1 MKLKT
6 RQKTSNHKNT
16 CLVQVQREKER
27 ERERSACAA
36 DKMEIMEERKFSK
49 LLSELIVLADEVASL
64 AKNSEI
70 EVDIFS
76 EFAMLVE
83 KFPPI
88 FNDLRDKNTVLD
100 KPPIRKSLE
109 SLENE
114 LRRAKALTK
123 SSNLRQPIKQIED
136 ITHDIGRSLGLLL
149 VGSLEVSVD
158 FREKIGTLQRQLM
171 NVRFDGSLSLASS
184 PKSFTGSDMKLT
196 GEIEEEIVNV
206 SIDDV
211 VLQLKNGNDEEFAV
225 ALLRLKEFMRSERL
239 DGGLINEEATLAILF
254 NRLGSCKADSRL
266 AIIRL
271 LRSIAFGND
280 KKKEKMVDI
289 EFLSA
294 VVKSLTRD
302 SEERKEAV
310 GLLLDLSDIQ
320 AVRRRIGRIQGCIVM
335 LVAILNG
342 DDPDASH
349 DAAKLLDMLSSN
361 TQNALH
367 MAEAGYFKPLV
378 KYLKEGSDMN
388 KILMATALSRLELT
402 DHSKLSLGEDG
413 AIEPLVN
420 MFSTGKLESKLSA
433 LNALQNLSSLTE
445 NVQRLI
451 RSGIAG
457 SLLQLLFSVT
467 SVLMTLREPAS
478 AILARI
484 ADSESVLVNED
495 VAQQMLSLLNLSSP
509 IIQGHLLEAL
519 NNIAANPGASKVRSK
534 MKEKGALQ
542 LLLPFLKENNTKI
555 RSKVLNLLY
564 TLSKDLTDEL
574 TEHLDE
580 THLINIVTIVS
591 TSTSESEKA
600 AAVGILSNLPASNKK
615 VTDIL
620 KRANL
625 LPILISI
632 MYSST
637 GSNSSTTSSFLE
649 ESTASVIIRFTNS
662 SDKKLQLLSAE
673 HRVIPLL
680 VKLLSSGSPITKSRA
695 AISLAQLSQNSLSL
709 RKSRKSR
716 WLCVPPSVNAYC
728 EVHDGYCFVNSTFC
742 LVKAGAVSPLIQLL
756 EDTEREVVES
766 ALYALST
773 LLQDEIWEGGV
784 NSIAKL
790 SGVQA
795 IVKSLQ
801 VGDAK
806 VQEKAIWMLE
816 RIFKIAEYR
825 VKYGESAQVVLID
838 LAQKS
843 DSRLKSTVAKVLA
856 ELELLQSQSSYF

>member
-1 MKLKT
+1 M
-6 RQKTSNHKNT
+6 Q
-16 CLVQVQREKER
+16 
-27 ERERSACAA
+27 
-36 DKMEIMEERKFSK
+36 D
-49 LLSELIVLADEVASL
+49 
-64 AKNSEI
+64 
-70 EVDIFS
+70 
-76 EFAMLVE
+76 
-83 KFPPI
+83 
-88 FNDLRDKNTVLD
+88 
-100 KPPIRKSLE
+100 
-109 SLENE
+109 
-114 LRRAKALTK
+114 
-123 SSNLRQPIKQIED
+123 
-136 ITHDIGRSLGLLL
+136 
-149 VGSLEVSVD
+149 
-158 FREKIGTLQRQLM
+158 
-171 NVRFDGSLSLASS
+171 
-184 PKSFTGSDMKLT
+184 
-196 GEIEEEIVNV
+196 
-206 SIDDV
+206 
-211 VLQLKNGNDEEFAV
+211 
-225 ALLRLKEFMRSERL
+225 
-239 DGGLINEEATLAILF
+239 
-254 NRLGSCKADSRL
+254 
-266 AIIRL
+266 
-271 LRSIAFGND
+271 
-280 KKKEKMVDI
+280 KMVDI
-289 EFLSA
+289 EYLSA

-342 DDPDASH
+342 DDSDASH
-349 DAAKLLDMLSSN
+349 DAAKLLDILSSN

-367 MAEAGYFKPLV
+367 MAEAGYFRPLV
-378 KYLKEGSDMN
+378 QYLKEGSDMN

-402 DHSKLSLGEDG
+402 DHSKLSLGEAG

-420 MFSTGKLESKLSA
+420 MFCTGKLESKLSS
-433 LNALQNLSSLTE
+433 LNALQNLSTMKE
-445 NVQRLI
+445 NVQHLI
-451 RSGIAG
+451 SSGIAG

-484 ADSESVLVNED
+484 AQSESILVNED

-519 NNIAANPGASKVRSK
+519 NNIASHPGASKVRSK

-542 LLLPFLKENNTKI
+542 LLLPFLKENTTKV
-555 RSKVLNLLY
+555 RSKVLQLLY

-580 THLINIVTIVS
+580 THLFNIVNIVS
-591 TSTSESEKA
+591 TSTLDSEKA

-637 GSNSSTTSSFLE
+637 GSNSSTTNSFLT
-649 ESTASVIIRFTNS
+649 ESIASVIIRFTIS
-662 SDKKLQLLSAE
+662 SDKKLQLFSAE
-673 HRVIPLL
+673 QGVIPLL

-695 AISLAQLSQNSLSL
+695 SISLAQLSQNSLSL

-716 WLCVPPSVNAYC
+716 WSCVLPSVNAYC
-728 EVHDGYCFVNSTFC
+728 EIHEGYCFVNSTFC

-756 EDTEREVVES
+756 EDTEREVVEA
-766 ALYALST
+766 ALHALST

-795 IVKSLQ
+795 IIKSLQ
-801 VGDAK
+801 VEDAK

-816 RIFKIAEYR
+816 RIFKVAEHR
-825 VKYGESAQVVLID
+825 LKYGESAQVVLID

>member
-1 MKLKT
+1 
-6 RQKTSNHKNT
+6 
-16 CLVQVQREKER
+16 
-27 ERERSACAA
+27 
-36 DKMEIMEERKFSK
+36 
-49 LLSELIVLADEVASL
+49 
-64 AKNSEI
+64 
-70 EVDIFS
+70 
-76 EFAMLVE
+76 
-83 KFPPI
+83 
-88 FNDLRDKNTVLD
+88 
-100 KPPIRKSLE
+100 
-109 SLENE
+109 
-114 LRRAKALTK
+114 
-123 SSNLRQPIKQIED
+123 
-136 ITHDIGRSLGLLL
+136 
-149 VGSLEVSVD
+149 
-158 FREKIGTLQRQLM
+158 M
-171 NVRFDGSLSLASS
+171 NVRFSGSA
-184 PKSFTGSDMKLT
+184 MKLT

-211 VLQLKNGNDEEFAV
+211 VLQLKNGKDEEFAV

-239 DGGLINEEATLAILF
+239 DGGLIDEEATLSILF
-254 NRLGSCKADSRL
+254 NRLGSCKADNRL
-266 AIIRL
+266 TIIRL
-271 LRSIAFGND
+271 LRSIALGND
-280 KKKEKMVDI
+280 EKKEKMVEI

-349 DAAKLLDMLSSN
+349 DAAKLLDILSSN

-367 MAEAGYFKPLV
+367 MAEAGYFRPLV
-378 KYLKEGSDMN
+378 QYLKEGSDMN
-388 KILMATALSRLELT
+388 KILMAKALSRLELT
-402 DHSKLSLGEDG
+402 DHSKLSLGEAG
-413 AIEPLVN
+413 AIEPLAN
-420 MFSTGKLESKLSA
+420 MFSTG
-433 LNALQNLSSLTE
+433 
-445 NVQRLI
+445 
-451 RSGIAG
+451 SGIAG
-457 SLLQLLFSVT
+457 TLLQLLFSVT

-484 ADSESVLVNED
+484 AQSESILVNDD
-495 VAQQMLSLLNLSSP
+495 VAQQMLSLLNFSSP

-519 NNIAANPGASKVRSK
+519 NNIASHPGASKVRSK

-542 LLLPFLKENNTKI
+542 LLLPFLKENTTKV
-555 RSKVLNLLY
+555 RSKVLQLLY
-564 TLSKDLTDEL
+564 SLSKDLTDEL
-574 TEHLDE
+574 TEHLNE
-580 THLINIVTIVS
+580 THLFNIVNIIS
-591 TSTSESEKA
+591 TSTLESERA
-600 AAVGILSNLPASNKK
+600 AAVGILSNLPTSNKK
-615 VTDIL
+615 VTDIP

-637 GSNSSTTSSFLE
+637 GSDSSTTNNFLN
-649 ESTASVIIRFTNS
+649 ESIASVIIRFTIF

-673 HRVIPLL
+673 QGVILLL

-716 WLCVPPSVNAYC
+716 WPCVPPSVNAYC

-756 EDTEREVVES
+756 EDTEREVVEA
-766 ALYALST
+766 ALHALST

-790 SGVQA
+790 SGVEA
-795 IVKSLQ
+795 IIKNVQ
-801 VGDAK
+801 VEDAK

-816 RIFKIAEYR
+816 RIF
-825 VKYGESAQVVLID
+825 
-838 LAQKS
+838 
-843 DSRLKSTVAKVLA
+843 
-856 ELELLQSQSSYF
+856 

>member
-1 MKLKT
+1 ME
-6 RQKTSNHKNT
+6 N
-16 CLVQVQREKER
+16 KER
-27 ERERSACAA
+27 GN
-36 DKMEIMEERKFSK
+36 FSE

-70 EVDIFS
+70 EVDIFA

-88 FNDLRDKNTVLD
+88 FNDLRDKSTVLD

-123 SSNLRQPIKQIED
+123 STNLRQPIKQTED

-149 VGSLEVSVD
+149 VASLEVSAD

-171 NVRFDGSLSLASS
+171 NAKFDGNLSQTSS
-184 PKSFTGSDMKLT
+184 PKSELTSTDTKLT
-196 GEIEEEIVNV
+196 GEIEEEIIDV

-211 VLQLKNGNDEEFAV
+211 VLQLKNGNDEEFAI
-225 ALLRLKEFMRSERL
+225 ALLRLKEFLRNERL
-239 DGGLINEEATLAILF
+239 DGGLINEEAIIAILF
-254 NRLGSCKADSRL
+254 NRLGSCKADNRL
-266 AIIRL
+266 AIMRL
-271 LRSIAFGND
+271 LRSFAFGND
-280 KKKEKMVDI
+280 EKKEKMVDI

-302 SEERKEAV
+302 SEERREAV
-310 GLLLDLSDIQ
+310 GLLLDLSDIS

-342 DDPDASH
+342 DDPVASH
-349 DAAKLLDMLSSN
+349 DAAKLLDILSSN

-367 MAEAGYFKPLV
+367 MAEAGYFRPLV
-378 KYLKEGSDMN
+378 HYLKEGPDMN

-413 AIEPLVN
+413 AIEPLVS
-420 MFSTGKLESKLSA
+420 MFSTGKFESKLSA

-445 NVQRLI
+445 NVQHLI

-484 ADSESVLVNED
+484 AQSESILVNED

-519 NNIAANPGASKVRSK
+519 NNIAAHPGASKVRSK

-542 LLLPFLKENNTKI
+542 LLLPFLKENNIKI
-555 RSKVLNLLY
+555 RSKVLHLLY

-580 THLINIVTIVS
+580 THLYNIVDIVS
-591 TSTSESEKA
+591 SSTSKIEQA
-600 AAVGILSNLPASNKK
+600 AAVGILSNLPASDKK

-625 LPILISI
+625 LPILITI
-632 MYSST
+632 MNSVT
-637 GSNSSTTSSFLE
+637 GSNSSTTNSLADSI
-649 ESTASVIIRFTNS
+649 ASVIIRFTNP

-673 HRVIPLL
+673 HGVISLL
-680 VKLLSSGSPITKSRA
+680 VKLLSSGSAITKSKA
-695 AISLAQLSQNSLSL
+695 AISLAQLSQNSVSL

-716 WLCVPPSVNAYC
+716 WLCVSPSVNAYC
-728 EVHDGYCFVNSTFC
+728 EVHDGYCFVNRTFC

-756 EDTEREVVES
+756 EDPGREVVEA

-784 NSIAKL
+784 NCIAKL
-790 SGVQA
+790 SGVQG
-795 IVKSLQ
+795 IIRSLQ
-801 VGDAK
+801 VVDAK
-806 VQEKAIWMLE
+806 VQEKALWMLE
-816 RIFKIAEYR
+816 RIFKFAEHR

-856 ELELLQSQSSYF
+856 ELELLQAQSSYF

>member
-1 MKLKT
+1 
-6 RQKTSNHKNT
+6 
-16 CLVQVQREKER
+16 
-27 ERERSACAA
+27 
-36 DKMEIMEERKFSK
+36 MEVMEERKFSK
-49 LLSELIVLADEVASL
+49 LLSELIVLADEVSSIAM
-64 AKNSEI
+64 NSEI
-70 EVDIFS
+70 EVDIFA

-83 KFPPI
+83 KLPPI
-88 FNDLRDKNTVLD
+88 FNDLREKNTVLD

-114 LRRAKALTK
+114 LRRAKALIK

-149 VGSLEVSVD
+149 VASLEVSTD

-184 PKSFTGSDMKLT
+184 PKSEFSTSDMKLT

-225 ALLRLKEFMRSERL
+225 AILRLKQFMRSERL
-239 DGGLINEEATLAILF
+239 DGGLFNEEATLAILF
-254 NRLGSCKADSRL
+254 NRLGSCKADNRL

-280 KKKEKMVDI
+280 EKKDKMVDI
-289 EFLSA
+289 EYLSA

-342 DDPDASH
+342 DDSDASH
-349 DAAKLLDMLSSN
+349 DAAKLLDILSSN

-367 MAEAGYFKPLV
+367 MAEAGYFRPLV
-378 KYLKEGSDMN
+378 QYLKEGSDMN

-402 DHSKLSLGEDG
+402 DHSKLSLGEAG

-420 MFSTGKLESKLSA
+420 MFCTGKLESKLSS
-433 LNALQNLSSLTE
+433 LNALQNLSTMKE
-445 NVQRLI
+445 NVQHLI
-451 RSGIAG
+451 SSGIAG

-484 ADSESVLVNED
+484 AQSESILVNED

-519 NNIAANPGASKVRSK
+519 NNIASHPGASKVRSK

-542 LLLPFLKENNTKI
+542 LLLPFLKENTTKV
-555 RSKVLNLLY
+555 RSKVLQLLY

-580 THLINIVTIVS
+580 THLFNIVNIVS
-591 TSTSESEKA
+591 TSTLDSEKA

-637 GSNSSTTSSFLE
+637 GSNSSTTNSFLT
-649 ESTASVIIRFTNS
+649 ESIASVIIRFTIS
-662 SDKKLQLLSAE
+662 SDKKLQLFSAE
-673 HRVIPLL
+673 QGVIPLL

-695 AISLAQLSQNSLSL
+695 SISLAQLSQNSLSL

-716 WLCVPPSVNAYC
+716 WSCVLPSVNAYC
-728 EVHDGYCFVNSTFC
+728 EIHEGYCFVNSTFC

-756 EDTEREVVES
+756 EDTEREVVEA
-766 ALYALST
+766 ALHALST

-795 IVKSLQ
+795 IIKSLQ
-801 VGDAK
+801 VEDAK

-816 RIFKIAEYR
+816 RIFKVAEHR
-825 VKYGESAQVVLID
+825 LKYGESAQVVLID

>member
-1 MKLKT
+1 
-6 RQKTSNHKNT
+6 
-16 CLVQVQREKER
+16 
-27 ERERSACAA
+27 
-36 DKMEIMEERKFSK
+36 
-49 LLSELIVLADEVASL
+49 
-64 AKNSEI
+64 
-70 EVDIFS
+70 
-76 EFAMLVE
+76 
-83 KFPPI
+83 
-88 FNDLRDKNTVLD
+88 
-100 KPPIRKSLE
+100 
-109 SLENE
+109 
-114 LRRAKALTK
+114 
-123 SSNLRQPIKQIED
+123 
-136 ITHDIGRSLGLLL
+136 
-149 VGSLEVSVD
+149 
-158 FREKIGTLQRQLM
+158 M
-171 NVRFDGSLSLASS
+171 NVRFSGSA
-184 PKSFTGSDMKLT
+184 MKLT

-211 VLQLKNGNDEEFAV
+211 VLQLKNGKDEEFAV

-239 DGGLINEEATLAILF
+239 DGGLIDEEATLSILF
-254 NRLGSCKADSRL
+254 NRLGSCKADNRL
-266 AIIRL
+266 TIIRL
-271 LRSIAFGND
+271 LRSIALGND
-280 KKKEKMVDI
+280 EKKEKMVEI

-349 DAAKLLDMLSSN
+349 DAAKLLDILSSN

-367 MAEAGYFKPLV
+367 MAEAGYFRPLV
-378 KYLKEGSDMN
+378 QYLKEGSDMN
-388 KILMATALSRLELT
+388 KILMAKALSRLELT
-402 DHSKLSLGEDG
+402 DHSKLSLGEAG
-413 AIEPLVN
+413 AIEPLAN
-420 MFSTGKLESKLSA
+420 MFSTG
-433 LNALQNLSSLTE
+433 
-445 NVQRLI
+445 
-451 RSGIAG
+451 SGIAG
-457 SLLQLLFSVT
+457 TLLQLLFSVT

-484 ADSESVLVNED
+484 AQSESILVNDD
-495 VAQQMLSLLNLSSP
+495 VAQQMLSLLNFSSP

-519 NNIAANPGASKVRSK
+519 NNIASHPGASKVRSK

-542 LLLPFLKENNTKI
+542 LLLPFLKENTTKV
-555 RSKVLNLLY
+555 RSKVLQLLY
-564 TLSKDLTDEL
+564 SLSKDLTDEL
-574 TEHLDE
+574 TEHLNE
-580 THLINIVTIVS
+580 THLFNIVNIIS
-591 TSTSESEKA
+591 TSTLESERA
-600 AAVGILSNLPASNKK
+600 AAVGILSNLPTSNKK
-615 VTDIL
+615 VTDIP

-637 GSNSSTTSSFLE
+637 GSDSSTTNNFLN
-649 ESTASVIIRFTNS
+649 ESIASVIIRFTIF

-673 HRVIPLL
+673 QGVILLL

-716 WLCVPPSVNAYC
+716 WPCVPPSVNAYC

-756 EDTEREVVES
+756 EDTEREVVEA
-766 ALYALST
+766 ALHALST

-790 SGVQA
+790 SGVEA
-795 IVKSLQ
+795 IIKNVQ
-801 VGDAK
+801 VEDAK
-806 VQEKAIWMLE
+806 
-816 RIFKIAEYR
+816 
-825 VKYGESAQVVLID
+825 
-838 LAQKS
+838 KS

-856 ELELLQSQSSYF
+856 ELELLQSQSKGTITITPKKSIQGTKSLVSAAGTFEAGFFNFGNSQGQYFGIWYKNISPRTIVWVANRDAPVKNSTAFLTLTHQGNPVILDGSKGIVWFSNSSRIAEKPIMQLLDSGNLVVKD

>member
-1 MKLKT
+1 M
-6 RQKTSNHKNT
+6 
-16 CLVQVQREKER
+16 
-27 ERERSACAA
+27 
-36 DKMEIMEERKFSK
+36 
-49 LLSELIVLADEVASL
+49 ELIVLSDEIASL

-70 EVDIFS
+70 E
-76 EFAMLVE
+76 
-83 KFPPI
+83 
-88 FNDLRDKNTVLD
+88 
-100 KPPIRKSLE
+100 
-109 SLENE
+109 
-114 LRRAKALTK
+114 TK
-123 SSNLRQPIKQIED
+123 SSNLRQPIKQIVD

-149 VGSLEVSVD
+149 VASLEVSTD

-171 NVRFDGSLSLASS
+171 NVRFSGSA
-184 PKSFTGSDMKLT
+184 MKLT

-211 VLQLKNGNDEEFAV
+211 VLQLKNGKDEEFAV

-239 DGGLINEEATLAILF
+239 DGGLIDEEATLSILF
-254 NRLGSCKADSRL
+254 NRLGSCKADNRL
-266 AIIRL
+266 TIIRL
-271 LRSIAFGND
+271 LRSIALGND
-280 KKKEKMVDI
+280 EKKEKMVEI

-349 DAAKLLDMLSSN
+349 DAAKLLDILSSN

-367 MAEAGYFKPLV
+367 MAEAGYFRPLV
-378 KYLKEGSDMN
+378 QYLKEGSDMN
-388 KILMATALSRLELT
+388 KILMAKALSRLELT
-402 DHSKLSLGEDG
+402 DHSKLSLGEAG
-413 AIEPLVN
+413 AIEPLAN
-420 MFSTGKLESKLSA
+420 MFSTG
-433 LNALQNLSSLTE
+433 
-445 NVQRLI
+445 
-451 RSGIAG
+451 SGIAG
-457 SLLQLLFSVT
+457 TLLQLLFSVT

-484 ADSESVLVNED
+484 AQSESILVNDD
-495 VAQQMLSLLNLSSP
+495 VAQQMLSLLNFSSP

-519 NNIAANPGASKVRSK
+519 NNIASHPGASKVRSK

-542 LLLPFLKENNTKI
+542 LLLPFLKENTTKV
-555 RSKVLNLLY
+555 RSKVLQLLY
-564 TLSKDLTDEL
+564 SLSKDLTDEL
-574 TEHLDE
+574 TEHLNE
-580 THLINIVTIVS
+580 THLFNIVNIIS
-591 TSTSESEKA
+591 TSTLESERA
-600 AAVGILSNLPASNKK
+600 AAVGILSNLPTSNKK
-615 VTDIL
+615 VTDIP

-637 GSNSSTTSSFLE
+637 GSDSSTTNNFLN
-649 ESTASVIIRFTNS
+649 ESIASVIIRFTIF

-673 HRVIPLL
+673 QGVILLL

-716 WLCVPPSVNAYC
+716 WPCVPPSVNAYC

-756 EDTEREVVES
+756 EDTEREVVEA
-766 ALYALST
+766 ALHALST

-790 SGVQA
+790 SGVEA
-795 IVKSLQ
+795 IIKNVQ
-801 VGDAK
+801 VEDAK

-816 RIFKIAEYR
+816 RIF
-825 VKYGESAQVVLID
+825 
-838 LAQKS
+838 
-843 DSRLKSTVAKVLA
+843 
-856 ELELLQSQSSYF
+856 